1 MRTRL
6 DAAMVA
12 RGLASSRGEA
22 TELIA
27 AGKVTVSGAP
37 ASKASRLVGA
47 GEPIVVATERRW
59 VGRGAQKLEHALI
72 QFGVDVAGRGVVDA
86 GSSTGGF
93 TQCVLERGAR
103 LVVAI
108 DVGTN
113 QLHESL
119 RADSR
124 VDVREKTDIRRV
136 EASSLPGPCSLLVA
150 DMSFISLVTVM
161 PSLMSLVAPE
171 AGHPICEMILL
182 VKPQFEVGRAEA
194 SRARGVIRDEALRS
208 EALDRVAR
216 CVEEHGGT
224 VVGTCESPITGS
236 EGNVEFLMH
245 TRVAP
250 RP

>member
-12 RGLASSRGEA
+12 RGLATSRSEA
-22 TELIA
+22 TDLIT

-37 ASKASRLVGA
+37 ATKASRLVEP
-47 GEPIVVATERRW
+47 GEPIVVLAERRW
-59 VGRGAQKLEHALI
+59 VGRGAQKLEHALLH
-72 QFGVDVAGRGVVDA
+72 FGIDVAGRAVIDA

-93 TQCVLERGAR
+93 TQCLLERGGR

-119 RADSR
+119 RADPR
-124 VDVREKTDIRRV
+124 VVVREKTDIRGV

-150 DMSFISLVTVM
+150 DLSFISLVTVM
-161 PSLMSLVAPE
+161 PTLMSLVAPE
-171 AGHPICEMILL
+171 AGHPTSEMILL

-194 SRARGVIRDEALRS
+194 ARARGVIRDEKLRS

-216 CVEEHGGT
+216 CAEGHGGT
-224 VVGTCESPITGS
+224 VVGTCQSPITGS
-236 EGNVEFLMH
+236 QGNIEFLMH
-245 TRVAP
+245 TRLV
-250 RP
+250 R